1 MNIGIIVSG
10 GGHLDEALPLL
21 EAFKDHRVFLV
32 TYVQKSLLNFHHS
45 NIVRVYF
52 VRLWG
57 SKGIRLYFSLLVDLF
72 EFIYI
77 LTRERPK
84 VLFSTGSEIAIIPFF
99 LGKILLRTKLIFL
112 ETATR
117 VLEPSLTAKVLYPIS
132 DIFLVQWET
141 LLKRFGP
148 KAQFRGRVL

>member
-1 MNIGIIVSG
+1 MKIGMVVSG

-21 EAFKDHRVFLV
+21 EAFRGHRVFLV
-32 TYVQKSLLNFHHS
+32 TYVQQSLLLFRHPL
-45 NIVRVYF
+45 IEKIYF

-57 SKGIRLYFSLLVDLF
+57 SRGIGLYLSLFANLF
-72 EFIYI
+72 EFTYI
-77 LTRERPK
+77 LLKERPR

-99 LGKILLRTKLIFL
+99 LGKVFLKAKLIFL

-117 VLEPSLTAKVLYPIS
+117 VVEPSRTAKVLYPLA
-132 DIFLVQWET
+132 DLFLVQWET
-141 LLKRFGP
+141 LLHRFGP

>member
-10 GGHLDEALPLL
+10 GGHLDEGLPLL
-21 EAFKDHRVFLV
+21 GAFQDHRVFLV
-32 TYVQKSLLNFHHS
+32 TYVQQSLLHFQHPD
-45 NIVRVYF
+45 IERVYF

-57 SKGIRLYFSLLVDLF
+57 SRGIGLYLSLFVNLF

-77 LTRERPK
+77 LIKERPR

-141 LLKRFGP
+141 LLKTFGP

>member
-21 EAFKDHRVFLV
+21 EAFKGHRVFFV

-45 NIVRVYF
+45 NIERVYF

-57 SKGIRLYFSLLVDLF
+57 SKGIRLYLSLLANLF

-77 LTRERPK
+77 LTMERPK

-117 VLEPSLTAKVLYPIS
+117 VLEPSRTAKVLYPVS
-132 DIFLVQWET
+132 DLFLVQWET
-141 LLKRFGP
+141 LLNHFGS
-148 KAQFRGRVL
+148 KARFRGRVF

>member
-21 EAFKDHRVFLV
+21 GAFKDHRVFLV
-32 TYVQKSLLNFHHS
+32 TYVQQSLLHFHHPD
-45 NIVRVYF
+45 IERVYF

-57 SKGIRLYFSLLVDLF
+57 SKGIGLYLSIFINLF

-77 LTRERPK
+77 LLKERPN

-99 LGKILLRTKLIFL
+99 LSKTFFRTKLIFL

-132 DIFLVQWET
+132 DIFLVQWKT
-141 LLKRFGP
+141 LVGRFGP
-148 KAQFRGRVL
+148 KAQFRGRVF

>member
-21 EAFKDHRVFLV
+21 EAFKGHRVFLV
-32 TYVQKSLLNFHHS
+32 TYVQQSLLRFHHPH
-45 NIVRVYF
+45 IERVYF

-57 SKGIRLYFSLLVDLF
+57 SKGIGLYLSIFINLF

-77 LTRERPK
+77 LLKERPN

-99 LGKILLRTKLIFL
+99 LGKTFFRTKLIFL

-117 VLEPSLTAKVLYPIS
+117 VFGPSLTARVLYAVS
-132 DIFLVQWET
+132 DVFLVQWET
-141 LLKRFGP
+141 LVGRFGP
-148 KAQFRGRVL
+148 KAQFRGRVF